1 MCKNFNMSVKKLLLW
16 EKWRPKTLE
25 DIILLPRIK
34 RQFENGINQ
43 HYIFYGHYGT
53 GKTSLARILIGK
65 YTKETPFLELNCSM
79 DTSIDVLREEIQ
91 NFCKFT
97 PMFESSSD
105 IKYVFLDEFERVSA
119 QFQDAFKAFIEKYNN
134 NVRFIITTNHINKI
148 SDGLKSRIKTINFD
162 CIDVEEEKHLKIE
175 LYKRIQNTILPKEGR
190 EISKDNLVSIISKK
204 FPDFR
209 SILVE
214 VQDFLET
221 GDINNGVSNV
231 SNKVKNDLY
240 GFIYENGDYE
250 SVYHF
255 LMTNFGQEKIDSMI
269 KLLGKPFID
278 WSIENKKNVEKLFE
292 CNYVIADY
300 SSKLEGNTDPIIL
313 GMTIIGKFRD
323 ILR

>member
-1 MCKNFNMSVKKLLLW
+1 MSVKKLLLW
-16 EKWRPKTLE
+16 EKWRPKNLE

-34 RQFENGINQ
+34 KQFENGVNQ

-65 YTKETPFLELNCSM
+65 YSKETPFLELNCSL
-79 DTSIDVLREEIQ
+79 DTSIEVLREEIQ

-134 NVRFIITTNHINKI
+134 SVRFIITTNHINKI

-162 CIDVEEEKHLKIE
+162 CIDVEEERYLKTE
-175 LYKRIQNTILPKEGR
+175 FYKRIQNTVLPKEEK
-190 EISKDNLVSIISKK
+190 EISKENLGGIINKK

-221 GDINNGVSNV
+221 GDINNGVSNI
-231 SNKVKNDLY
+231 SNKIKIDL
-240 GFIYENGDYE
+240 FNFLYENGDYE

-278 WSIENKKNVEKLFE
+278 WSIENRKNIDKLFE

-300 SSKLEGNTDPIIL
+300 TNKLETNTDPIVL

-323 ILR
+323 ILK